1 MNSTFL
7 FGVFVIESIYK
18 GFKIINMNKKMR
30 FFELL
35 RFIICGLASAIADY
49 LICQLVIF
57 LIGSNLNHIALTA
70 LSTFF
75 GFIVGV
81 VVNYFISTFWVY
93 RNVDKNI
100 KTKSPK
106 FVTLFVIFS
115 LISLFLSIGTMLL
128 CNLVVVYGLGLDSI
142 VELSIIDLFKNYGVA
157 FITKG
162 IFWAYAISFVLKT
175 LVGLIWNYFTRKYIL
190 YKEPKEQYE

>member
-106 FVTLFVIFS
+106 FVSLFVIFS

-128 CNLVVVYGLGLDSI
+128 CNLVVVNGLGLDSI
-142 VELSIIDLFKNYGVA
+142 VELSIIDLFKNYGAA

-190 YKEPKEQYE
+190 YKEPKEQHE